1 MNRALTTTGGVENR
15 NRKVV
20 GGLLVTRI
28 FDRVTDKLVRT
39 DIADLHRQ
47 IPSLGRALE
56 SSILQLDFARQL
68 PPGLMLNFS
77 QVEHLDSHAIG
88 IVAFL
93 ARISPIVDSDTYEE
107 LAPRL
112 GARIHRLLSEVLF
125 QRANSGS
132 TNNIPLGIENAEEA
146 GRFLAT
152 FNSCFHQGADLANL
166 NPQTNSISAPI
177 RIMPIRFAKSVGQSG
192 PIVERIC
199 TIDRIDKST
208 VWATNIGFRG
218 NIEIQ
223 YSDGIE
229 GYMLQLIKAS
239 RKLVKLKLAPITF
252 PEHSADKEKFRQIE
266 ICGVEPAQW
275 EEIARNYVSAA
286 ESLLRLPEV
295 GENSDSEAKSLANQ
309 SATGKSHATTMVA
322 WESSAG
328 EPRPSGKRRN
338 RRNQEPL

>member
-1 MNRALTTTGGVENR
+1 MNRALTTTGGVENS
-15 NRKVV
+15 NRKAV

-39 DIADLHRQ
+39 DITDLHKQ
-47 IPSLGRALE
+47 MPSLRRALE
-56 SSILQLDFARQL
+56 SSILQLDFVRQL
-68 PPGLMLNFS
+68 PPGLKLNFS

-93 ARISPIVDSDTYEE
+93 DRISPIVDSDAYEVS
-107 LAPRL
+107 ARQL
-112 GARIHRLLSEVLF
+112 GTRIHRLFDEVLI
-125 QRANSGS
+125 QRANGGS
-132 TNNIPLGIENAEEA
+132 TNNIPLGEEDAGEA

-152 FNSCFHQGADLANL
+152 FNTCLPQGADLANL
-166 NPQTNSISAPI
+166 NPQTNSISVAI
-177 RIMPIRFAKSVGQSG
+177 RIMPIRFAKSVGRSG
-192 PIVERIC
+192 PLVERIC
-199 TIDRIDKST
+199 SIDRIDKST

-229 GYMLQLIKAS
+229 GYMLQLIMVS

-252 PEHSADKEKFRQIE
+252 PEQSNEKQKFRLIE
-266 ICGVEPAQW
+266 ICGVEPALW
-275 EEIARNYVSAA
+275 NEIARNYVSAA

-309 SATGKSHATTMVA
+309 SATGKSHATTMA
-322 WESSAG
+322 ARESSAG